1 VPPTRNGRPTYRPK
15 GRLTPAR
22 QATRSRRTA
31 YPLYVR
37 VMATVLAMALI
48 VGIVLALVI
57 SGGH

>member
-1 VPPTRNGRPTYRPK
+1 VPPTRNGRPSYRPK
-15 GRLTPAR
+15 GRSTPAR
-22 QATRSRRTA
+22 QATRTRRQP

-37 VMATVLAMALI
+37 VMATVLALALI